1 MSSENE
7 TKPDQQTDEKSV
19 SDESTASGDAATAE
33 PTMSDVLKAMQSRQ
47 EATDRN
53 VAELTSRLTQL
64 VEKLGTPTAGAAS
77 QPAEPAEPAPPPEA
91 PAKTPGAE
99 ESPANE
105 PAAERPAAEPAP
117 QQAAAPTPE
126 PAAAGLAPQ
135 AASPQPGATPPQ
147 AVQPPPVDPAAY
159 AQQIPAT
166 GFPQA
171 TPQAAVPAGYP
182 APGQPHPQTPTGF
195 PQMQDPQATAPQG
208 PQPGHVQQP
217 VQVQQPAAV
226 QQPAQAGTGFPDLSA
241 PVRVA
246 RDLIRGK
253 RSAPAQVGSP
263 QQQAPQPVQD
273 DRWQKIL
280 FGGDLANNQALMAL
294 RDKLLEGLLGGE
306 RQATG
311 LVGTILLFQAASAE
325 RMPQI
330 LKDIGEAYY
339 RWHPRTQLGDDP
351 LRDGLINWLR
361 RKCEAAGVSN
371 TIVLVRPGDRFES
384 ARHNAKQKG
393 VEVTQVGG
401 WVVLRD
407 NGKVYTKANV
417 AVK

>member
-1 MSSENE
+1 MSSDNE
-7 TKPDQQTDEKSV
+7 TKPDEQTVEQTVGD
-19 SDESTASGDAATAE
+19 ASAAGGDAAPAE
-33 PTMSDVLKAMQSRQ
+33 PTMADVLKAMQSQQ
-47 EATDRN
+47 EATARGF
-53 VAELTSRLTQL
+53 AELTSGLSQF
-64 VEKLGTPTAGAAS
+64 VEKLGAVAAGAAS
-77 QPAEPAEPAPPPEA
+77 RPAAPSKPAEPPEEEEGPQKSPAEA
-91 PAKTPGAE
+91 PATESAPEQAPATPV
-99 ESPANE
+99 E
-105 PAAERPAAEPAP
+105 PAAP
-117 QQAAAPTPE
+117 
-126 PAAAGLAPQ
+126 APQ
-135 AASPQPGATPPQ
+135 AAPSQPEATPPQ
-147 AVQPPPVDPAAY
+147 AVQPPPVDPTAY

-166 GFPQA
+166 GFPPPA
-171 TPQAAVPAGYP
+171 SQAAAPAGYP
-182 APGQPHPQTPTGF
+182 APGQPHPQAPAGF
-195 PQMQDPQATAPQG
+195 PPLQDPQTAMPQTV
-208 PQPGHVQQP
+208 QPGPVQQP
-217 VQVQQPAAV
+217 VQAA
-226 QQPAQAGTGFPDLSA
+226 AGFPDLSA

-253 RSAPAQVGSP
+253 RSAPAQVGP
-263 QQQAPQPVQD
+263 PQPQTQQPAQD
-273 DRWQKIL
+273 DRWQRIL
-280 FGGDLANNQALMAL
+280 FGHDLANNQALAAL

-306 RQATG
+306 RNATG

-330 LKDIGEAYY
+330 LKDVGEAYY
-339 RWHPRTQLGDDP
+339 RWNPRTQLGDDP

>member
-1 MSSENE
+1 LTRRFSNLKSEIKEFPGMSSENE
-7 TKPDQQTDEKSV
+7 TKPDEQTGEQPVAS
-19 SDESTASGDAATAE
+19 ESATGGDAAPAD
-33 PTMSDVLKAMQSRQ
+33 PTMADVLKAMQSQQ
-47 EATDRN
+47 EATARGF
-53 VAELTSRLTQL
+53 AELTSGLSQF
-64 VEKLGTPTAGAAS
+64 VEKLGAVAAGATS
-77 QPAEPAEPAPPPEA
+77 QPAAPSKPSEPPAEKASS
-91 PAKTPGAE
+91 E
-99 ESPANE
+99 ESPAE
-105 PAAERPAAEPAP
+105 KPAAEPAP
-117 QQAAAPTPE
+117 QQAAASP
-126 PAAAGLAPQ
+126 APQ
-135 AASPQPGATPPQ
+135 AAPAQPEATPPQ
-147 AVQPPPVDPAAY
+147 AVQPPPVDPTAY

-166 GFPQA
+166 GFPRA
-171 TPQAAVPAGYP
+171 APQAAVPAGYP

-195 PQMQDPQATAPQG
+195 PPMQNPQAPVPQMAQPAP
-208 PQPGHVQQP
+208 VQQP
-217 VQVQQPAAV
+217 VPVQQPA
-226 QQPAQAGTGFPDLSA
+226 PAAPTFPNLSE
-241 PVRVA
+241 PIRVA
-246 RDLIRGK
+246 RDLIRGQ
-253 RSAPAQVGSP
+253 RSAPAQVGPPQP
-263 QQQAPQPVQD
+263 QQQPQQPAQD
-273 DRWQKIL
+273 DRWQRIL
-280 FGGDLANNQALMAL
+280 FGHDLANNQALAAL

-330 LKDIGEAYY
+330 LKDVGEAYY
-339 RWHPRTQLGDDP
+339 RWNPRTQLGDDP